1 MLPEAFTKRM
11 KTLLAEEYGAFL
23 DSFSRP
29 RAVAL
34 RLNPLKTQAPPDL
47 SGFSLRPVPWEPC
60 GFYYDPETRPGKSAY
75 HEAGLYY
82 LQEASAMA
90 PAALLDPQPGERVLD
105 LFEKTTGGRVILSV
119 VKVGGVVRD
128 IDANQMAEIVSVLDG
143 IKDEYTQ
150 IMNTLLTDTSV
161 KNRTVGVGHITTEDA
176 AALSMVG
183 PFARASNLPYDVR
196 SFGRGAYGDLAD
208 FAPITATEGDCYA
221 RVKVRCLEV
230 LQSIE
235 IIKELGAKIPAGDI
249 EVAVKGAPADGAQAS
264 NVLEQPRGECYYYAR
279 GNGSKNLERM
289 RMRTP
294 TSQNLAGMTVALKG
308 CDLAD
313 VNMIILTIDP
323 CISCTER

>member
-105 LFEKTTGGRVILSV
+105 LCAAPGG
-119 VKVGGVVRD
+119 K
-128 IDANQMAEIVSVLDG
+128 DA
-143 IKDEYTQ
+143 
-150 IMNTLLTDTSV
+150 
-161 KNRTVGVGHITTEDA
+161 R
-176 AALSMVG
+176 
-183 PFARASNLPYDVR
+183 ARAS
-196 SFGRGAYGDLAD
+196 G
-208 FAPITATEGDCYA
+208 
-221 RVKVRCLEV
+221 
-230 LQSIE
+230 LQ
-235 IIKELGAKIPAGDI
+235 
-249 EVAVKGAPADGAQAS
+249 
-264 NVLEQPRGECYYYAR
+264 
-279 GNGSKNLERM
+279 
-289 RMRTP
+289 
-294 TSQNLAGMTVALKG
+294 
-308 CDLAD
+308 
-313 VNMIILTIDP
+313 
-323 CISCTER
+323 

>member
-105 LFEKTTGGRVILSV
+105 LCAAPGGKSTQLAGKMRGRGLLVCNEINPKRAKILASNIERLGIANALV
-119 VKVGGVVRD
+119 LNEHPQRLEARFAGWFDKILV
-128 IDANQMAEIVSVLDG
+128 DAPCSGEGMFRKEAVAAAQHNNALVAHCAELGAEIL
-143 IKDEYTQ
+143 E
-150 IMNTLLTDTSV
+150 N
-161 KNRTVGVGHITTEDA
+161 A
-176 AALSMVG
+176 AALLPQDARLHVVPCDAAELAALPELIPEKADAFFHFAWAHTIG
-183 PFARASNLPYDVR
+183 PGRNDMPAQIENIRYTIAACRAAAQLGCQVFIGAGSQAEYGRVEGVLTAQTLCFPE
-196 SFGRGAYGDLAD
+196 SFIA
-208 FAPITATEGDCYA
+208 
-221 RVKVRCLEV
+221 
-230 LQSIE
+230 
-235 IIKELGAKIPAGDI
+235 
-249 EVAVKGAPADGAQAS
+249 
-264 NVLEQPRGECYYYAR
+264 
-279 GNGSKNLERM
+279 
-289 RMRTP
+289 
-294 TSQNLAGMTVALKG
+294 
-308 CDLAD
+308 
-313 VNMIILTIDP
+313 
-323 CISCTER
+323 IS

>member
-105 LFEKTTGGRVILSV
+105 LC
-119 VKVGGVVRD
+119 
-128 IDANQMAEIVSVLDG
+128 A
-143 IKDEYTQ
+143 
-150 IMNTLLTDTSV
+150 
-161 KNRTVGVGHITTEDA
+161 
-176 AALSMVG
+176 
-183 PFARASNLPYDVR
+183 
-196 SFGRGAYGDLAD
+196 
-208 FAPITATEGDCYA
+208 
-221 RVKVRCLEV
+221 
-230 LQSIE
+230 
-235 IIKELGAKIPAGDI
+235 
-249 EVAVKGAPADGAQAS
+249 APAENPRSWQERCAGAGFWSAMRSTPSAQKFSRRTSSGWAS
-264 NVLEQPRGECYYYAR
+264 QTRW
-279 GNGSKNLERM
+279 S
-289 RMRTP
+289 
-294 TSQNLAGMTVALKG
+294 
-308 CDLAD
+308 
-313 VNMIILTIDP
+313 
-323 CISCTER
+323 

>member
-105 LFEKTTGGRVILSV
+105 LCAAPGGKSTQLAGKMRGRTPGKGASGLQ
-119 VKVGGVVRD
+119 RD
-128 IDANQMAEIVSVLDG
+128 QRQARENSFR
-143 IKDEYTQ
+143 EY
-150 IMNTLLTDTSV
+150 
-161 KNRTVGVGHITTEDA
+161 RAAGHFQRAGPERASA
-176 AALSMVG
+176 AAGGALCG
-183 PFARASNLPYDVR
+183 LVR
-196 SFGRGAYGDLAD
+196 
-208 FAPITATEGDCYA
+208 
-221 RVKVRCLEV
+221 
-230 LQSIE
+230 
-235 IIKELGAKIPAGDI
+235 
-249 EVAVKGAPADGAQAS
+249 
-264 NVLEQPRGECYYYAR
+264 
-279 GNGSKNLERM
+279 
-289 RMRTP
+289 
-294 TSQNLAGMTVALKG
+294 
-308 CDLAD
+308 
-313 VNMIILTIDP
+313 
-323 CISCTER
+323 

>member
-105 LFEKTTGGRVILSV
+105 LCAAPGGKS
-119 VKVGGVVRD
+119 
-128 IDANQMAEIVSVLDG
+128 
-143 IKDEYTQ
+143 TQ
-150 IMNTLLTDTSV
+150 
-161 KNRTVGVGHITTEDA
+161 
-176 AALSMVG
+176 
-183 PFARASNLPYDVR
+183 
-196 SFGRGAYGDLAD
+196 
-208 FAPITATEGDCYA
+208 
-221 RVKVRCLEV
+221 
-230 LQSIE
+230 
-235 IIKELGAKIPAGDI
+235 
-249 EVAVKGAPADGAQAS
+249 
-264 NVLEQPRGECYYYAR
+264 
-279 GNGSKNLERM
+279 
-289 RMRTP
+289 
-294 TSQNLAGMTVALKG
+294 LAGMRLHWVLLPAVGHSSNRSGWLLLLFRQYLALSVWSYRKWQRQYARSPSFSPYREARIAAMRG
-308 CDLAD
+308 L
-313 VNMIILTIDP
+313 LP
-323 CISCTER
+323 G